1 MRTGDFK
8 QTYGELVT
16 LVDSPPVWLWSAVLV
31 AGLIAWLGVRPSDE
45 RSRGSGTRPAGP
57 LA

>member
-1 MRTGDFK
+1 MRTGDYK

-31 AGLIAWLGVRPSDE
+31 AGLIARP
-45 RSRGSGTRPAGP
+45 
-57 LA
+57 LC

>member
-16 LVDSPPVWLWSAVLV
+16 LIDSPPVWLWSAVLV
-31 AGLIAWLGVRPSDE
+31 MGLIAAPFVLN
-45 RSRGSGTRPAGP
+45 
-57 LA
+57 

>member
-31 AGLIAWLGVRPSDE
+31 AALIVAPFVLNSYAL
-45 RSRGSGTRPAGP
+45 SF
-57 LA
+57 L